1 MLNILTIKKL
11 RDLPIVE
18 VAERL
23 GLHVSHGRCLCPFHD
38 DTRPSLMFRRGRNS
52 YRCFVCNASG
62 SGPIDLVMRMLG
74 KSFIDACRWLA
85 DDSNIIIEDRKP
97 IRKVYDNELLRH
109 SEVDIRHLEKLIQ
122 TPRFNAEARRFLF
135 DERRISPNIA
145 SECGLTSIDKP
156 VPMSGD
162 INGCWFNAPSLLI
175 PYRDY
180 EGRLLSVQAR
190 YLGTDKSKPRFQFPK
205 GSTCRVFNQNQFK
218 KLQSGSELFI
228 TEGVSDCLAML
239 SSGRHA
245 IAIPSAT
252 LLKKEDV
259 TALIQHLPPNTRLN
273 MCPDRDAPGERLF
286 LDLKAI
292 FPDIIRHQLPEG
304 YKDFGQWWAS
314 NGAVTK

>member
-1 MLNILTIKKL
+1 MLDQLTIQKL
-11 RDLPIVE
+11 RELPIDG

-62 SGPIDLVMRMLG
+62 SGPIDLVMRMQG
-74 KSFIDACRWLA
+74 KSFIEACRWLA
-85 DDSNIIIEDRKP
+85 DDSNIILESRKP
-97 IRKVYDNELLRH
+97 VRKVYENKLLRH
-109 SEVDIRHLEKLIQ
+109 LEVDIRHLERLIQ
-122 TPRFNAEARRFLF
+122 TPRLNAEARRFLY
-135 DERRISPNIA
+135 DERRISPDVVSA
-145 SECGLTSIDKP
+145 CGLTSIDKP

-180 EGRLLSVQAR
+180 EGKLISVQAR

-205 GSTCRVFNQNQFK
+205 GNMCRVFNLCELR
-218 KLQSGSELFI
+218 KLDEGNELFI

-252 LLKKEDV
+252 LLKEADIATITK
-259 TALIQHLPPNTRLN
+259 HLPSDTRLN

-286 LDLKAI
+286 LDLKTI

-314 NGAVTK
+314 NGSVIM

>member
-1 MLNILTIKKL
+1 MIDQLTIQKL

-18 VAERL
+18 VAEQL

-38 DTRPSLMFRRGRNS
+38 DTHPSLTFRRGKNS

-62 SGPIDLVMRMLG
+62 SGPIDLVMRMQG

-97 IRKVYDNELLRH
+97 IKKVYENKLLRH
-109 SEVDIRHLEKLIQ
+109 SETDVRHLEKLIH
-122 TPRFNAEARRFLF
+122 TPHLNAEAQRFLF
-135 DERRISPNIA
+135 DERRISPDVVR
-145 SECGLTSIDKP
+145 ECGLTSIDKP
-156 VPMSGD
+156 VPMSGN
-162 INGCWFNAPSLLI
+162 INGSWFNAPSLLI

-190 YLGTDKSKPRFQFPK
+190 YLGTDKEKSRFQFPK
-205 GSTCRVFNQNQFK
+205 GSICGIYNICELS
-218 KLQSGSELFI
+218 KLTKGDELYI

-259 TALIQHLPPNTRLN
+259 ATITQHLPPDTRLN
-273 MCPDRDAPGERLF
+273 MCPDRDAPGERLY
-286 LDLKAI
+286 LDLKAL
-292 FPDIIRHQLPEG
+292 FPNLIRHQLPEG

-314 NGAVTK
+314 NGSVIK